1 LANSQ
6 PKQTSATLLLDRTHQ
21 SKLTVKLL
29 RELDVSVETHRRH
42 YLPDAADPD
51 WIVDAAAK
59 GWVIISGD
67 KGIEY
72 DGVNRQA
79 VVASHAQV
87 FLLTDTES
95 RGAEWAASLV
105 MARKKILRIALE
117 NRGPFYCTVEK
128 GSDHHVRNLRFL
140 GDGGPIDGFVP
151 AGAPT
156 TGGRTTSKRRRKV
169 QELPE
174 KIDQTEMDFP
184 PSS

>member
-1 LANSQ
+1 MANSQ
-6 PKQTSATLLLDRTHQ
+6 PSNTSITLLLDRTHQ

-51 WIVDAAAK
+51 WIVDAAGR
-59 GWVIISGD
+59 GWAIISGD

-79 VVASHAQV
+79 VVASHARV

-140 GDGGPIDGFVP
+140 GDGGPIDGV
-151 AGAPT
+151 AP
-156 TGGRTTSKRRRKV
+156 GGTPSTLGQKASKRTRNVGGQPK
-169 QELPE
+169 
-174 KIDQTEMDFP
+174 KIDQTEIEFP
-184 PSS
+184 PSG